1 MHSVIAVAKLF
12 AALTIVI
19 EELLLMFTF
28 RTERYSRGC
37 GGVVEKGGFPV
48 GSESSECC
56 MFYVHNCR
64 SGIIVRVCV
73 I

>member
-37 GGVVEKGGFPV
+37 GGMVEEGGFRV
-48 GSESSECC
+48 GSDCY
-56 MFYVHNCR
+56 MF
-64 SGIIVRVCV
+64 
-73 I
+73 

>member
-1 MHSVIAVAKLF
+1 MEKRNNRILVHSVIAVAKLF

-37 GGVVEKGGFPV
+37 GGMVEEGGFRV
-48 GSESSECC
+48 GSDCY
-56 MFYVHNCR
+56 MF
-64 SGIIVRVCV
+64 
-73 I
+73 